1 LRPVAWGRCAGA
13 TFGRWRGDLSSTQLI
28 EPMVFAPYCTKP
40 AGVGGVCWAEI
51 GRYQV
56 ADDAVDRVA
65 PALNDCVA
73 SQDL

>member
-1 LRPVAWGRCAGA
+1 
-13 TFGRWRGDLSSTQLI
+13 LSSTQLI